1 MRENVGQDR
10 ILSSLDSGLECGNCT
25 WARKM
30 SKVDLDVLQVLN
42 LLLNPTS
49 TAFSLVMAPFSPARF
64 THLPSQRAEG

>member
-1 MRENVGQDR
+1 
-10 ILSSLDSGLECGNCT
+10 
-25 WARKM
+25 M